1 MFKTIL
7 EEASNPK
14 NTVQNPEIKKLS
26 NNFLKVIF
34 GQALVK
40 KYKPFKT
47 SKNVKFQEIRAIS
60 LFVLAENPFSLSM
73 SK

>member
-1 MFKTIL
+1 ML

-14 NTVQNPEIKKLS
+14 NTIQNPDIKKLS
-26 NNFLKVIF
+26 NNFLISIF

-40 KYKPFKT
+40 RYIPFKT
-47 SKNVKFQEIRAIS
+47 SKNVKLQKNKETS
-60 LFVLAENPFSLSM
+60 LFVLAEKPFNLSI